1 MFALLGKR
9 KVRLY
14 LTGPEMSGKDGVF
27 KKDEGGGVQ
36 EEQRAEGQEEKKSV
50 RKQKYKIKVLC
61 HVSLC
66 RCRASSKHRG
76 GRVLLFLCLVA
87 DN

>member
-14 LTGPEMSGKDGVF
+14 LTGPEMSGKNGVF

-50 RKQKYKIKVLC
+50 RKQKYKILC